1 MFSWD
6 FNTATLLAIL
16 VQIVVSVAFVVR
28 ADGRSKTAAE
38 TAQEAHAMAKEAHE
52 KIAIVQASL
61 SLHREQVAREYIDRD
76 AMREFKDEVMG
87 GLKDLGRRIDE
98 VLKTR

>member
-1 MFSWD
+1 MISWEH
-6 FNTATLLAIL
+6 TGTVLAI
-16 VQIVVSVAFVVR
+16 VGQIVVIVAFIVR
-28 ADGRSKTAAE
+28 IEGRAKTAAD
-38 TAQEAHAMAKEAHE
+38 TARDAHNMAKDAHE

-98 VLKTR
+98 VLKER